1 MQTRRGGRPAASVD
15 ACGRFVSRMDFKQ
28 RWGWFA
34 HLYKA
39 CAQQHHLELKPLLG
53 PLIPADGVVLDI
65 GAHAGQFA
73 KLFARLAPRGR
84 VHAFEPSPYALSILT
99 RAIRFNR
106 LRNVVIEP
114 VGLSDAPGLARLT
127 TPIKRRG
134 DVGFGLAHF
143 GPADRPGPHISH
155 EVSLTTLDRACA
167 RLERVDFIKIDVEG
181 WELPALRGGAATL
194 SRCRPPIFAEV
205 NHSHLAR
212 ASADPAQLWAFLEA
226 FGYRASR
233 NGADAP
239 AYAGPGDYLWR
250 VPPSSSSRTSSRSP

>member
-1 MQTRRGGRPAASVD
+1 
-15 ACGRFVSRMDFKQ
+15 MDFKQ

-34 HLYKA
+34 HVYKA
-39 CAQQHHLELKPLLG
+39 CAQQHHLELRPLLR

-84 VHAFEPSPYALSILT
+84 IHAFEPSPYALSIL
-99 RAIRFNR
+99 R
-106 LRNVVIEP
+106 LAVRTSGLKNIVVAP
-114 VGLSDAPGLARLT
+114 LGLSDAPGAARLL

-134 DVGFGLAHF
+134 DVGFGLAHL
-143 GPADRPGPHISH
+143 GAADRPGAHVAQ
-155 EVSLTTLDRACA
+155 EVRLTTLDRACA
-167 RLERVDFIKIDVEG
+167 GFARLDFIKIDVEG

-194 SRCRPPIFAEV
+194 ARFRPTIFAEV

-212 ASADPAQLWAFLEA
+212 AGATPAELWAFLEGL
-226 FGYRASR
+226 GYRASR
-233 NGADAP
+233 DGAEAP

-250 VPPSSSSRTSSRSP
+250 APDASSSRTSAWSP